1 MSVIYIDL
9 LTFARYPSIIISEEG
24 KENRSQNIELDKDFG
39 KTIAEI
45 AKASGIT
52 KIKIQSGKEYAQK
65 YIKDIQEAYAM
76 AYGENNLE
84 IEVI

>member
-9 LTFARYPSIIISEEG
+9 LTFALYPSIIISEEG
-24 KENRSQNIELDKDFG
+24 KEKRSQNIELDENFG

-45 AKASGIT
+45 AKSFGIT
-52 KIKIQSGKEYAQK
+52 NIKIQSGKEYAQK
-65 YIKDIQEAYAM
+65 YIKDIQEAYTM
-76 AYGENNLE
+76 VYGENNLE